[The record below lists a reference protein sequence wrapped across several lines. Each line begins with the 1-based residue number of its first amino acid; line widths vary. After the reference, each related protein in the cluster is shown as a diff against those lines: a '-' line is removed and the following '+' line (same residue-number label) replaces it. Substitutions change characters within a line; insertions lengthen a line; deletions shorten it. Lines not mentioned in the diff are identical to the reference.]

1 MMTIRHS
8 VLLLCCLGMANASL
22 AQQFYDG
29 YYLTLESDT
38 VRGQIQDNGYIQNS
52 QVCIFRTDEEA
63 KPEEFTAND
72 ILSYSLNGESY
83 RARALELTGRNKE
96 TVVDVFVRT
105 LVGGQLSL
113 ITFNDRSGGQHYY
126 LQDEEHGTAEL
137 TVSTRTVDDKQFT
150 DRRYRGVFKL
160 FTGDCSQDL
169 GIDDM
174 PFREKDMVTAV
185 IDFNKCVGYDDVQVA
200 EPTKGG
206 INLQVMGQA
215 GMTYYSPLQ
224 FTAVSN
230 VFVLFDEQPD
240 LKALVDRDMQPS
252 IQPTAGINLLI
263 SSPKQ
268 PNFFFITGVHY
279 NPLVWESSDGVE
291 RFEYQMIEIPV
302 LLQYQFTAKRYTK
315 VTPFVQ
321 FGFIAPVQLSYS
333 NTNDGIFNLIE
344 LEVIDE
350 ETQEVE
356 RNLIGT
362 APLTEDV
369 VDFTQL
375 IRIGAGAQIQL
386 SNSKLM
392 LQANYGFQV
401 ESNLSNNLLAKSNHN
416 IEFRLGWIPNWF

>member
-1 MMTIRHS
+1 MKIRHF
-8 VLLLCCLGMANASL
+8 VILLGCLCLAKLSF
-22 AQQFYDG
+22 AQQFYNG

-52 QVCIFRTDEEA
+52 QVCIFRPDEDT

-72 ILSYSLNGESY
+72 ILGYSVNGESY

-126 LQDEEHGTAEL
+126 LEDEENGTAEL
-137 TVSTRTVDDKQFT
+137 TISTRSVDDRRFT

-160 FTGDCSQDL
+160 FTADCSKDL

-174 PFREKDMVTAV
+174 EFREKDMITAV
-185 IDFNKCVGYDDVQVA
+185 IAFNQCVGYDDIQLA

-206 INLQVMGQA
+206 ITFQLMGQA
-215 GMTYYSPLQ
+215 GLTRYSSLE

-240 LKALVDRDMQPS
+240 LQALVDRDMQPS
-252 IQPTAGINLLI
+252 VQPSAGLNLLI

-268 PNFFFITGVHY
+268 PNFFLLTGLNY

-291 RFEYQMIEIPV
+291 RFEYQMLEIPI
-302 LLQYQFTAKRYTK
+302 LLQYHFTAKRYTK
-315 VTPFVQ
+315 VTPFLQ

-333 NTNDGIFNLIE
+333 NTNNGVFNIIE
-344 LEVIDE
+344 LEVID
-350 ETQEVE
+350 QDNGEVE
-356 RNLIGT
+356 RNLVGA
-362 APLTEDV
+362 APLVEDDA
-369 VDFTQL
+369 DFTQF

-386 SNSKLM
+386 PNSQLL
-392 LQANYGFQV
+392 LQANYGFQA
-401 ESNLSNNLLAKSNHN
+401 ETNLSNNLLAKSNHN